1 MSRSSD
7 GGGRGQ
13 AEAELRRESQE
24 IGSQVLAQLLA
35 LPA

>member
-13 AEAELRRESQE
+13 AEAELRCESQE
-24 IGSQVLAQLLA
+24 IGSQVLAQLLT